1 MARALKCCV
10 RASWNSRKATRTS
23 PPAVYVNVR
32 DNTNKLP
39 GLRARPNHGC
49 NARAHTIVPNPSEA
63 GYILQVVV
71 LAAGVAAPESVRQ
84 MVAAGYVPLKL
95 GGRGGT
101 ALVADVLLVQ
111 RNVPSAK
118 QPARSKLKSISK
130 RNAVASSQMRIGL
143 LALQEFK
150 VDTGVPPIFAE
161 TMGKELATHI
171 HGASGQEARSSLP
184 APVILHCSKGP
195 QLWACP
201 RQGPSVTGRPFL
213 FPQVSAFRRPFDDR
227 GITRRIPAHIRHWH
241 CTCFSSVR
249 QRQPPQEEFM

>member
-1 MARALKCCV
+1 MSFTRYILLLCLIFATLCGCV
-10 RASWNSRKATRTS
+10 RQSADGARVEVLRQGQLEQPESDANI

-32 DNTNKLP
+32 DNTNKLS
-39 GLRARPNHGC
+39 GLRTQAESWLQRQGY
-49 NARAHTIVPNPSEA
+49 TIVPNPSEA

-84 MVAAGYVPLKL
+84 MVAAGYDAPSKL
-95 GGRGGT
+95 DGRGGT

-171 HGASGQEARSSLP
+171 HGASGQEAPEQP
-184 APVILHCSKGP
+184 ASP
-195 QLWACP
+195 Q
-201 RQGPSVTGRPFL
+201 
-213 FPQVSAFRRPFDDR
+213 
-227 GITRRIPAHIRHWH
+227 
-241 CTCFSSVR
+241 
-249 QRQPPQEEFM
+249 